1 MLAARRDHDNKRSR
15 LAWRGGAWADP
26 PNCGSASYL
35 LADPVPAHMAVIW
48 GEDGWKE
55 SCVQGGEVP
64 VMHKTPCRT
73 VVTARSHCPSGKA
86 PKILLASSPGHP
98 PRLAAENQKV
108 SQRHELSR
116 GQEGKGTQN
125 KTS

>member
-1 MLAARRDHDNKRSR
+1 MAIKGATLHGEAVPGLALPTGHH
-15 LAWRGGAWADP
+15 
-26 PNCGSASYL
+26 CASYL
-35 LADPVPAHMAVIW
+35 QQIQPQPSMGVIW
-48 GEDGWKE
+48 GKDGWKGC
-55 SCVQGGEVP
+55 CVQGGEVP
-64 VMHKTPCRT
+64 VMHKMPCRT

-86 PKILLASSPGHP
+86 PKSPLTSSPGHP

-108 SQRHELSR
+108 LQRHEVSR